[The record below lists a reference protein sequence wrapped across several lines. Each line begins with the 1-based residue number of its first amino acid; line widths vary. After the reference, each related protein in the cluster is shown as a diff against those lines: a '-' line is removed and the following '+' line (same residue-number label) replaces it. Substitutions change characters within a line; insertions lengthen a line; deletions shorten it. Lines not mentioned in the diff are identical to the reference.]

1 MGWFG
6 KDKDKKDPEVV
17 EAAPS
22 KEALRL
28 LDEQVAAALPQR
40 SSFFDAMRTQPF
52 VNHNIV
58 ENYVE
63 FWAALK
69 VDAENDKWRV
79 MHYMV
84 YDLDRADGK
93 FVSEKVTKNDVG
105 FAEAVAQIAKAEYTA
120 SKLITHADFDIAKQ
134 YPPHLFPEM
143 KVHFYDLEYYKK
155 AANIEGIAFDE
166 YNAPYRRVEGKV
178 FQSATFKRS
187 EIRDTILAVEQAR
200 DNPHVQA
207 KIEGGILSD
216 LFATASDRTSSLDSI
231 LKIGQVLSTMDDFA
245 SQVGGFYLAI
255 QKALKD
261 STGSMRANADSRR
274 TDEIARLDRAL
285 ADLETHAKFERIE
298 GLTPDEK
305 ADALERSKRYIPQG
319 MNDKNG
325 FRKIIEE
332 LIPQMNQ
339 RLETVKALGVH
350 VEPFQKFTAELE
362 LYANLV
368 HASQNLGK
376 LERGFSSVS
385 NSDTSLITEIRQST
399 DRAFKKFLELGGT
412 NEQMDKL
419 HAWVAN
425 PKKDPIPNWVPG
437 FLTRYYTARSK
448 VMQKVQDR
456 QASVRQV
463 ATLPVEVKPPVT
475 DAFNASTSANEN
487 KPAAQPA
494 ATAEGKPSVDA
505 GDFDKFTKVLG
516 LSSRPKRD
524 GVQP

>member
-187 EIRDTILAVEQAR
+187 EIRDSSSYGTCDMMTNSTGVER
-200 DNPHVQA
+200 GDWPN
-207 KIEGGILSD
+207 D
-216 LFATASDRTSSLDSI
+216 
-231 LKIGQVLSTMDDFA
+231 
-245 SQVGGFYLAI
+245 GGFTGNAMTPGSALNFGRNSSAI
-255 QKALKD
+255 FCWGRVRFSQFLRRRIALP
-261 STGSMRANADSRR
+261 ST
-274 TDEIARLDRAL
+274 
-285 ADLETHAKFERIE
+285 
-298 GLTPDEK
+298 
-305 ADALERSKRYIPQG
+305 
-319 MNDKNG
+319 
-325 FRKIIEE
+325 
-332 LIPQMNQ
+332 
-339 RLETVKALGVH
+339 TVG
-350 VEPFQKFTAELE
+350 
-362 LYANLV
+362 
-368 HASQNLGK
+368 
-376 LERGFSSVS
+376 
-385 NSDTSLITEIRQST
+385 
-399 DRAFKKFLELGGT
+399 
-412 NEQMDKL
+412 
-419 HAWVAN
+419 
-425 PKKDPIPNWVPG
+425 
-437 FLTRYYTARSK
+437 
-448 VMQKVQDR
+448 
-456 QASVRQV
+456 
-463 ATLPVEVKPPVT
+463 
-475 DAFNASTSANEN
+475 
-487 KPAAQPA
+487 KPAIA
-494 ATAEGKPSVDA
+494 
-505 GDFDKFTKVLG
+505 L
-516 LSSRPKRD
+516 
-524 GVQP
+524 